1 MKSKKKCSTF
11 TFYRADENKEGKLYY
26 ISFKFA
32 CLSLYIIGFYYV
44 LLSIVLFKSYNVTK
58 RGFLKWNNIFCE
70 MKYYCIVTI
79 YIYIVVM
86 LCYVFFFFFFFIKII
101 IYL

>member
-44 LLSIVLFKSYNVTK
+44 LLSYKMEDLFQASVNYVNSLPNNRPLSVETNFFLI
-58 RGFLKWNNIFCE
+58 FLKI
-70 MKYYCIVTI
+70 ILS
-79 YIYIVVM
+79 YIYI
-86 LCYVFFFFFFFIKII
+86 
-101 IYL
+101 IYF

>member
-1 MKSKKKCSTF
+1 MKSKKECSTF

-44 LLSIVLFKSYNVTK
+44 LLSEVWVLKPFSLV
-58 RGFLKWNNIFCE
+58 LMVI
-70 MKYYCIVTI
+70 
-79 YIYIVVM
+79 
-86 LCYVFFFFFFFIKII
+86 
-101 IYL
+101 